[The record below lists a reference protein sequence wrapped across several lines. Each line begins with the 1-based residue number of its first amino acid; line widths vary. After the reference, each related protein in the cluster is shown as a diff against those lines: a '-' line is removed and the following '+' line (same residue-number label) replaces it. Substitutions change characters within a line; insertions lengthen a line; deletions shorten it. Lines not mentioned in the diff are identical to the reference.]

1 MRGGRAGGPG
11 RAGGQRSCES
21 TSYTASSMRTRRVG
35 DLVVLVVI
43 DDGSGAVCNG
53 MSPGCAPLS
62 STTHC
67 TVARHGKRT
76 SARTTIGSARR
87 RLRQAQDVVRGDRA
101 LELGVRVAAIAR
113 PLTASVGPA
122 LVCLLRGGLGW
133 ALPSP
138 GAHKHLLVSTRSEA
152 DARAMITAGA
162 SQQERSPGQ
171 SCKARSGG
179 PAAGKAV
186 RTARQVSHRNRRHRR
201 PRFRRRPR
209 LRRRRCFHSQCGQR
223 GSSHSSGRD

>member
-1 MRGGRAGGPG
+1 MRVNIIHGFAHAYPPG
-11 RAGGQRSCES
+11 RRPRRPRRHRRRFGSSLQR
-21 TSYTASSMRTRRVG
+21 
-35 DLVVLVVI
+35 
-43 DDGSGAVCNG
+43 
-53 MSPGCAPLS
+53 
-62 STTHC
+62 H
-67 TVARHGKRT
+67 VARLRAAQLDNALYGGEARKRT

-101 LELGVRVAAIAR
+101 LELGLRVPAIAR

-122 LVCLLRGGLGW
+122 LVCLLCGGLGW

-152 DARAMITAGA
+152 HARAMITAGA

-186 RTARQVSHRNRRHRR
+186 RTARQVSHRNRLHRR

-223 GSSHSSGRD
+223 GSAHSSGRD